1 MCANPQSNWLN
12 TIAVRASYILPI
24 LKRFPWW
31 KPRKT
36 GGWSIS
42 PRKKNQNR
50 NQFVFLSF
58 GVDPLNWQ
66 SFIEIGEMACST
78 TAWCSRSACA
88 RNEVFRRLSVVE
100 KPRKKDILF
109 QEVQFEQ
116 NTKYLFRLLQIILT
130 RSHWSNYC
138 LLQWLVKTKRL
149 ILILYSE
156 QTTPLYRVVE
166 SYFWLILLVWKLIY
180 NWKTAS
186 NKNFKH
192 VVTFGMLGSFSV
204 GKENHQKVSK
214 TNKTFDQSREWA
226 VFFN

>member
-1 MCANPQSNWLN
+1 MKDDE
-12 TIAVRASYILPI
+12 V
-24 LKRFPWW
+24 K
-31 KPRKT
+31 
-36 GGWSIS
+36 IS
-42 PRKKNQNR
+42 
-50 NQFVFLSF
+50 
-58 GVDPLNWQ
+58 
-66 SFIEIGEMACST
+66 
-78 TAWCSRSACA
+78 
-88 RNEVFRRLSVVE
+88 
-100 KPRKKDILF
+100 
-109 QEVQFEQ
+109 
-116 NTKYLFRLLQIILT
+116 LLQ
-130 RSHWSNYC
+130 C

-149 ILILYSE
+149 ILIIYSE

-214 TNKTFDQSREWA
+214 TNKTFYQSQEWA